1 MCFFVYLLINAH
13 RFNSPLLHFFFTH
26 THKHDKA
33 ETLSLQIC
41 VCVFA
46 SPQLVTSGPSSPDRV
61 CTGTSTASDILP
73 WLATGE
79 FPPCCHARGHFSRVW
94 KLQHKYWTTEIQSC
108 KYPSVHDA
116 LFAGT
121 FLTFLDFFLQC
132 PLSFGDTERLSGLS
146 HFPEISQFC
155 CVDCFGTHLFISVLN
170 LVSVFC
176 HVFCWESCCSHLL
189 HPADIWMFPQLLF
202 LHPLFIDTVY
212 TCTLLPPEIY
222 LYLPPFFESV
232 YLYLTRIVK
241 LVFPSSCCGFYKNL
255 NQREKKGHQR
265 TTKSSGLFI
274 GL

>member
-1 MCFFVYLLINAH
+1 MCVCFSSACDEWTVLPRPGLHRDVNRFGHSAVVSNGWVSSLLPCS
-13 RFNSPLLHFFFTH
+13 R
-26 THKHDKA
+26 
-33 ETLSLQIC
+33 TLQQSLKTTTQIC
-41 VCVFA
+41 
-46 SPQLVTSGPSSPDRV
+46 
-61 CTGTSTASDILP
+61 
-73 WLATGE
+73 
-79 FPPCCHARGHFSRVW
+79 
-94 KLQHKYWTTEIQSC
+94 WTTELQSC

-255 NQREKKGHQR
+255 TQREKKGHQR